1 VAAIEQQRRTARR
14 GAAPQVSQCRPRPYS
29 IAASSVVSL
38 LAEGES
44 SVAVSVKSAP
54 YQWLAESSPQAAV
67 VSKVSK

>member
-1 VAAIEQQRRTARR
+1 M
-14 GAAPQVSQCRPRPYS
+14 
-29 IAASSVVSL
+29 AASSVVSL